1 MNISE
6 LSLRRPV
13 LATVI
18 NLLIILFGVVGF
30 TFLSVREYPAID
42 PPIVNVRT
50 SYTGANSDVI
60 ETQITEPVEKA
71 VNGIPGIKSITSS
84 SSAGSSNITVEFD
97 LNVSLEEA
105 ANDVRDKVSQAVR
118 SLPQDLD
125 APPVVTKADANS
137 EFIILLAVQSRTKG
151 LLELSD
157 YVENVLLERFQTI
170 NEVSAVNIFGQ
181 KRPAMRIWL
190 QPDKLSAFNIS
201 FTEVQDAL
209 NRENVELPA
218 GKISGNNTEL
228 IIRTMG
234 RLTTEKDFSDL
245 IVRQD
250 SAGIIRMSDVAK
262 VELGPENEE
271 SSWRYNGVNAVG
283 LAIIPQPGANYINIS
298 DEFNRRLQDIKKT
311 EKSDIEMNVLVDTT
325 RNVRRSLEE
334 VKETLIISLCLVV
347 LVIFFFFRNW
357 LIAVRPLIDI
367 PISLVSSF
375 FIMYLAGFSINV
387 LTLLAIVLATG
398 LVVDD
403 GIVVTEN
410 IFRKLEEGMSIKR
423 AALIGSR
430 EIFFAVISTS
440 ITLAVVFLPVIFL
453 QGFVGRLFREFGVVV
468 AGAVLVSA
476 VVSLTITP
484 VLNVY
489 MTKKDSGHGKFY
501 EKTEPFFE
509 AMENG
514 YKNLLTG
521 FLKIRWFAWVLV
533 ALCGGII
540 YIIGST
546 IQNEIAPL
554 EDKSNVRLTITGP
567 EGASYDYMTAIG
579 TDLVN
584 YLYDS
589 IPERDY
595 VFGNIPGF
603 GGNGGVNSGSLRL
616 ALIDPKNRKRSQ
628 SEIARD
634 LQGKLRRF
642 NNARIFPIEEQT
654 ISVGGGRGSL
664 PVQFIIQNLDFEKIK
679 AVIPKFLEEARKD
692 PTFSNV
698 DVNLKFN
705 KPELQLQIDRIKA
718 KALGLSITDVG
729 GAIQAAFS
737 GRRAGYFTMNGRQ
750 YQVISQV
757 ERANRNE
764 PVDINNIY
772 VSTSTGDKIPL
783 SSVVQMVETSNPPS
797 LYHYNRF
804 KAATMSASLAEGKTI
819 GDGVKAMQR
828 IGSKL
833 LDETFQTSLSGPS
846 RDYAESSSN
855 TTFAFGLALMLIYLV
870 LAAQFG
876 SFIDPLIIMITV
888 PLALC
893 GALISLWV
901 FGQTLNIF
909 SQIGMI
915 MLIGLVTKNGI
926 LIVEFANQKREQ
938 GIPKNQ
944 AVLEAAAQRLRPI
957 LMTSLATA
965 LGALPIALSI
975 GAAATSRIPLGI
987 VIVGGIIFSLLLT
1000 LLVIPAIYTYMSGE
1014 HKKDTNKEYD
1024 EVHREERLEEEKLLH
1039 SENGKTMDREVFK
1052 PSPMLTK

>member
-18 NLLIILFGVVGF
+18 NLLIILFGLVGF
-30 TFLSVREYPAID
+30 SFLSVREYPAID

-50 SYTGANSDVI
+50 SYTGANSDII
-60 ETQITEPVEKA
+60 ETQITEPLEKA

-84 SSAGSSNITVEFD
+84 SSAGASNITVEFD
-97 LNVSLEEA
+97 LAVPLEEA
-105 ANDVRDKVSQAVR
+105 ANDVRDKVSQAAR
-118 SLPQDLD
+118 QLPEDLD
-125 APPVVTKADANS
+125 EPPIVSKADANS

-157 YVENVLLERFQTI
+157 YAENVLLERFQTI

-181 KRPAMRIWL
+181 KRYAMRIWL

-201 FTEVQDAL
+201 FTEVQNAL

-228 IIRTMG
+228 IIRTLG
-234 RLTTEKDFSDL
+234 RLTSEKDFNGL
-245 IVRQD
+245 IVKQD
-250 SAGIIRMSDVAK
+250 SAGIVRLADVAK
-262 VELGPENEE
+262 VELGPQNEE
-271 SSWRYNGVNAVG
+271 TSWRYNGVNAVG
-283 LAIIPQPGANYINIS
+283 MAIIPQPGANYINIS
-298 DEFNRRLQDIKKT
+298 NEFNKRLEDIKRT

-325 RNVRRSLEE
+325 LNVRRSLEE
-334 VKETLIISLCLVV
+334 VEETLLISLCLVI

-367 PISLVSSF
+367 PISLVSCF
-375 FIMYLAGFSINV
+375 FIMYVAGFSINV

-410 IFRKLEEGMSIKR
+410 IFRKLEEGMSIRK
-423 AALIGSR
+423 AALVGSR

-453 QGFVGRLFREFGVVV
+453 EGFVGRLFREFGVVV

-489 MTKKDSGHGKFY
+489 MTKKNSGHGKFY
-501 EKTEPFFE
+501 EKTEPFFQS
-509 AMENG
+509 MENG
-514 YKNLLTG
+514 YKGLLAG
-521 FLKIRWFAWVLV
+521 FLKVRWLAWIIVLI
-533 ALCGGII
+533 CGGII
-540 YIIGST
+540 YLIGSGMP
-546 IQNEIAPL
+546 NEIAPL
-554 EDKSNVRLTITGP
+554 EDKSNIRLNITGP
-567 EGASYDYMTAIG
+567 EGASYDYMTRVGEDI
-579 TDLVN
+579 VN

-589 IPERDY
+589 VSERDY
-595 VFGNIPGF
+595 VFGAIPGF
-603 GGNGGVNSGSLRL
+603 GGAGTNSGSLRI
-616 ALIDPKNRKRSQ
+616 ALSDPDERNRSQ
-628 SEIARD
+628 SEVARD
-634 LQGKLRRF
+634 LQGKLKRF
-642 NNARIFPIEEQT
+642 NNVRIFPIEEQT

-664 PVQFIIQNLDFEKIK
+664 PVQFIIQNLNFDKIK
-679 AVIPKFLEEARKD
+679 DVIPKFLEEARKD
-692 PTFSNV
+692 PTFANV

-718 KALGLSITDVG
+718 KDLGLSITDVG
-729 GAIQAAFS
+729 GAVQSAFS

-750 YQVISQV
+750 YEVISQV
-757 ERANRNE
+757 ERGDRNE

-772 VSTSTGDKIPL
+772 VSNSVGDKIPL
-783 SSVVQMVETSNPPS
+783 SAVVSMVETSNPPT

-804 KAATMSASLAEGKTI
+804 KAATMQASLAEGKTI
-819 GDGVKAMQR
+819 GDGVKAMEA
-828 IGSKL
+828 IGSRL
-833 LDETFQTSLSGPS
+833 LDETFQTSLGGPS

-855 TTFAFGLALMLIYLV
+855 TAFAFGLALMLIYLV
-870 LAAQFG
+870 LAAQFE
-876 SFIDPLIIMITV
+876 SFTDPFIIMITV

-893 GALISLWV
+893 GALISLWL
-901 FGQTLNIF
+901 FDQTLNIF

-926 LIVEFANQKREQ
+926 LIVEFANQKREE
-938 GIPKNQ
+938 GIPKVQ
-944 AVLEAAAQRLRPI
+944 AVLEASAQRLRPI

-965 LGALPIALSI
+965 LGALPIAMSL

-987 VIVGGIIFSLLLT
+987 VIVGGIMFSLILT
-1000 LLVIPAIYTYMSGE
+1000 LLVIPAVYTFISGK

-1024 EVHREERLEEEKLLH
+1024 DVNREERLQQEKLLH
-1039 SENGKTMDREVFK
+1039 SGNGNGKSSEVLK
-1052 PSPMLTK
+1052 PSPMTIN